1 MARMEIGKGIDLTIK
16 SYQKASKNIAATIKQ
31 AVYPAAGYLAD
42 KIAAG
47 LNELPTVE
55 GKDGKPP
62 YMAPGYKLDSISPV
76 QKQDLIKGFGITAFE
91 NKNGYIN
98 VKLGFDGYGS
108 YPTKKHPRG
117 IPNALLIRS
126 LEKGTDFLK
135 KNNFITKIYNREKKT
150 VEKQLGKNFNELI
163 SKEL

>member
-31 AVYPAAGYLAD
+31 AVHPAAGYLAD

>member
-1 MARMEIGKGIDLTIK
+1 MARMEIGKDIDLTIK
-16 SYQKASKNIAATIKQ
+16 SYQKAAKNITATIKQ
-31 AVYPAAGYLAD
+31 AVYPAAGYLAN

-47 LNELPTVE
+47 LKELPTVE

-62 YMAPGYKLDSISPV
+62 YMAPGYKLDSISSI
-76 QKQDLIKGFGITAFE
+76 QKQDLINGFGISKFE

-98 VKLGFDGYGS
+98 VKIGFDGYGS
-108 YPTKKHPRG
+108 YPTRNYPQG
-117 IPNALLIRS
+117 IPNPLLIRS
-126 LEKGTDFLK
+126 LSKGTSFLK

-150 VEKQLGKNFNELI
+150 VEKQLEKNFNELI

>member
-1 MARMEIGKGIDLTIK
+1 MARMEIGKGLELTIK
-16 SYQKASKNIAATIKQ
+16 SYQKASKNITATIKQ